1 MHLFSYE
8 EVSIKR
14 TSIAI
19 IEELELSKLLIECTQ
34 LKNNLFSF

>member
-8 EVSIKR
+8 EVTNKI

-19 IEELELSKLLIECTQ
+19 IEELELSKLLIEYTQ